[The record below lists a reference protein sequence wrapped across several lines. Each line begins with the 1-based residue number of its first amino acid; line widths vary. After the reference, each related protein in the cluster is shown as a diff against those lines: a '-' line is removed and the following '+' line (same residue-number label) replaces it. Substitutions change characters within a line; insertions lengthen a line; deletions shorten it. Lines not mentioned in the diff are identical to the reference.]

1 MLRMFYYNHDDFVQK
16 SVDRKILR
24 YGEGFFE
31 ELLNWQYDE
40 DGNSIMPFRDE
51 FSKKFLKNTWNIE
64 FVRDD
69 DWYSIQSPEEGRFCL
84 SGLSRE
90 MKYALTLLHFSRKNI
105 VLSYE
110 FCGKNIWKV
119 LSEMPF
125 DILVAVDTTE
135 LKSWEDV
142 CLGINYIIENFPFN
156 GEYIQ
161 VQVSDYLI
169 KDKQKVDITDEVL
182 LYIEDGKYYACAL
195 ELHNYLT
202 HYDWKKHVET
212 IIKYAGYYVKDEH
225 PIVNKTL
232 VCNVKEY
239 AKLLGLKENYFL
251 DCSEY
256 GRELYSYKRM
266 LQEGDITQEEFNEVL
281 PYIKRRYAT
290 SYKDYLWLKGELK
303 ICSHLYKLPTNRT
316 FRKLPMMIV
325 DKFPDGSYKIW
336 GTLTVKYPKF
346 EEILY
351 NVLTDLYTEECE
363 RYIIVVNVE
372 EVFNC
377 AEDIKYTDCGFKIT
391 KNCIEIFDENDTL
404 KMFIDIAQ
412 EAISSDKCEISTEF
426 Y

>member
-16 SVDRKILR
+16 SGDRKIR
-24 YGEGFFE
+24 IYDERVFE
-31 ELLNWQYDE
+31 DLLNWQYDE

-51 FSKKFLKNTWNIE
+51 FSKKFLKNTWNLE
-64 FVRDD
+64 FVSDD

-90 MKYALTLLHFSRKNI
+90 MKYALTLLHFSRENR

-110 FCGKNIWKV
+110 FCDEKIWKV

-135 LKSWEDV
+135 LKSWNDV
-142 CLGINYIIENFPFN
+142 SLGIDYIIENFPFN

-161 VQVSDYLI
+161 VQANYYRI
-169 KDKQKVDITDEVL
+169 QGKQEVPITDTEH
-182 LYIEDGKYYACAL
+182 LYIEDGIYYANTF
-195 ELHNYLT
+195 EISTYLT

-212 IIKYAGYYVKDEH
+212 IIKYAGRYVKDEH

-281 PYIKRRYAT
+281 PDIKRKYAT
-290 SYKDYLWLKGELK
+290 SYKNYLWLKGELK

-336 GTLTVKYPKF
+336 GKLTVKYPKF

-351 NVLTDLYTEECE
+351 NVITDLYTEECE
-363 RYIIVVNVE
+363 RYIIVVDVE
-372 EVFNC
+372 EVFDC
-377 AEDIKYTDCGFKIT
+377 AEDIQYTNCGFKIA
-391 KNCIEIFDENDTL
+391 KNCIEIFDKNDTL